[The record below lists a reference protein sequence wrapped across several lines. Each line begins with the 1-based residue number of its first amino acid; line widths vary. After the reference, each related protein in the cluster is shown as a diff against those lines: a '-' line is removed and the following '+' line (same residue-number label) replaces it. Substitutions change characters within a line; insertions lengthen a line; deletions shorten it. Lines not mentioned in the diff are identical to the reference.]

1 MVTAQAEEDRAEK
14 VKETLAAIEHMEV
27 AFAECS
33 GGSAFFGGDSI
44 GYVDIVLGAFLFWF
58 EAVRRVDGLEII
70 NANRTPLLAAWA
82 ERFGGSVEAKEAV
95 PVTKVDLA
103 VQYINKYRPPPP
115 PLRISGFRSQ
125 FQPNNVQ
132 TLH

>member
-27 AFAECS
+27 AFAKCS

-58 EAVRRVDGLEII
+58 EAVRRVDSLEII
-70 NANRTPLLAAWA
+70 NASRTPLLAAWA
-82 ERFGGSVEAKEAV
+82 ERFGGSLEAKEAV
-95 PVTKVDLA
+95 Q
-103 VQYINKYRPPPP
+103 VQNI
-115 PLRISGFRSQ
+115 L
-125 FQPNNVQ
+125 
-132 TLH
+132 TETDAL

>member
-27 AFAECS
+27 AFAKCS
-33 GGSAFFGGDSI
+33 GGSAFLGGDSI

-70 NANRTPLLAAWA
+70 NASRTPLLAAWA

-103 VQYINKYRPPPP
+103 VQYINKYRPPATAAA
-115 PLRISGFRSQ
+115 
-125 FQPNNVQ
+125 N
-132 TLH
+132 